1 MAVILLYGCCC
12 DGGKKSYSRYQILN
26 NSDYSIK
33 LYVFNSLEEPARLVD
48 SISLNNKGDIWE
60 SEKFATSGSDDH
72 FSPPGYYLKGD
83 SVVVELDRKRRLIHE
98 EVYGSNESI
107 LNDESYELIGED
119 ENYTLRRYTFTN
131 EDYNNGEEIGG

>member
-1 MAVILLYGCCC
+1 M
-12 DGGKKSYSRYQILN
+12 
-26 NSDYSIK
+26 
-33 LYVFNSLEEPARLVD
+33 VD
-48 SISLNNKGDIWE
+48 SISLNNKGDLWE
-60 SEKFATSGSDDH
+60 SEKFGTSEPDNH

-98 EVYGSNESI
+98 EVYDSSESI
-107 LNDESYELIGED
+107 LNDGSYELIGKD